1 MSGPDTA
8 PRGADGA
15 PVIEVQGLR
24 TAFGTHVVHENLSL
38 TVRRGEI
45 LTIVGGSGSGKTVL
59 LRQILGLETPA
70 AGTVRVFGQ
79 AVDQGSA
86 KERFALRQRWGVLF
100 QGGALFS
107 ALSVF
112 DNVALPLRELRSLP
126 EAIVRDVVTMRL
138 SLVGLT
144 DDDAHKSPA
153 DLSGGM
159 VKRVALA
166 RALALDPELVFLD
179 EPTAGLDPT
188 RSDEFVALIRR
199 LHRQLGF
206 TVVMVTHDLDTLF
219 ALADR
224 VAVLA
229 DKKVIVCAPMDEV
242 LAFDHPFIETFFLG
256 ERGRRARELNEARQS
271 GDDEPHDS
279 AEAKATPGARTPPAH
294 PAAEGA
300 AATPVLAVETTHAK
314 EAEDGKP

>member
-1 MSGPDTA
+1 LSAAVVAAQSHRT
-8 PRGADGA
+8 GAGE
-15 PVIEVQGLR
+15 PVIEIEGLR
-24 TAFGTHVVHENLSL
+24 TAFGKHVVHEDLSL

-45 LTIVGGSGSGKTVL
+45 LTIVGGSGTGKTVL
-59 LRQILGLETPA
+59 LRQILGLTAPA
-70 AGTVRVFGQ
+70 AGSIRVFGQ
-79 AVDQGSA
+79 GPRSGNAR
-86 KERFALRQRWGVLF
+86 ERFALRQRWGVLF
-100 QGGALFS
+100 QSGALFS

-126 EAIVRDVVTMRL
+126 ESVVRDVVTTRL

-144 DDDAHKSPA
+144 GDDANKAPA

-188 RSDEFVALIRR
+188 RSDEFVTLIRR

-206 TVVMVTHDLDTLF
+206 TVVMITHDLDTLF
-219 ALADR
+219 ALSER

-229 DKKVIVCAPMDEV
+229 EKKVIVCDTVEAV
-242 LAFDHPFIETFFLG
+242 LDFDHPFIKTFFLG
-256 ERGRRARELNEARQS
+256 ERGLRARELNAAREQ
-271 GDDEPHDS
+271 E
-279 AEAKATPGARTPPAH
+279 H
-294 PAAEGA
+294 PD
-300 AATPVLAVETTHAK
+300 
-314 EAEDGKP
+314 DGKP

>member
-1 MSGPDTA
+1 MNAVASPVARPSADDTVV
-8 PRGADGA
+8 R
-15 PVIEVQGLR
+15 IEGLR
-24 TAFGTHVVHENLSL
+24 TAFGKHVVHENLSL

-45 LTIVGGSGSGKTVL
+45 LTLVGGSGTGKTVL
-59 LRQILGLETPA
+59 LRQILGLTAPA
-70 AGTVRVFGQ
+70 AGTIEVFGQ
-79 AVDQGSA
+79 GPRSGSA
-86 KERFALRQRWGVLF
+86 RERFALRQRWGVLF
-100 QGGALFS
+100 QSGALFS

-126 EAIVRDVVTMRL
+126 ESVVRDVVTTRL

-144 DDDAHKSPA
+144 GEDANKAPS

-188 RSDEFVALIRR
+188 RSDEFVTLIRR

-206 TVVMVTHDLDTLF
+206 TVVMITHDLDTLF
-219 ALADR
+219 ALSER

-229 DKKVIVCAPMDEV
+229 DKQVIVCDTVDAV
-242 LAFDHPFIETFFLG
+242 LAFDHPFIKTFFLG
-256 ERGRRARELNEARQS
+256 ERGLRAREMNESRAQEHS
-271 GDDEPHDS
+271 D
-279 AEAKATPGARTPPAH
+279 
-294 PAAEGA
+294 
-300 AATPVLAVETTHAK
+300 
-314 EAEDGKP
+314 DGKP